1 VVQARFEEQRMAVSF
16 GQEWRDD
23 AEAIIPRL
31 GSALEKPC
39 RRAEAQGQPR
49 GRSRVAVKA
58 LWAPP
63 NPIVRGLVGG
73 PE

>member
-31 GSALEKPC
+31 GSALEKPR
-39 RRAEAQGQPR
+39 RRAEAQVSR
-49 GRSRVAVKA
+49 EDAARS
-58 LWAPP
+58 L
-63 NPIVRGLVGG
+63 
-73 PE
+73 